1 METSSNFDR
10 AAASKARIA
19 QGRIQESNARVS
31 ARRAPA
37 KNHYLTMTLSF
48 VLALS
53 MGLAGWSFVLLSDA
67 RAEVARA
74 VENNQMSG
82 IGLGPGFMSSKEKA
96 ERAKR

>member
-19 QGRIQESNARVS
+19 EGRIQESNARVS

-37 KNHYLTMTLSF
+37 KNHYLTIALSF

-53 MGLAGWSFVLLSDA
+53 IGGAVFSHFMLVDA
-67 RAEVARA
+67 RAELVK
-74 VENNQMSG
+74 VEAWGN
-82 IGLGPGFMSSKEKA
+82 LDYAKKHEKQYKLA
-96 ERAKR
+96 IVPVD